1 MKVDGEVGCLLAALK
16 LNEGKKV
23 CKKCFCYLLTGP
35 VAPVCSLTQLADDCG
50 EQMEQKTCQ
59 GCSALCEVS
68 VSVDFN
74 ESAIMFKRPDKVLNF
89 EYTLHWSIVKNI
101 LLVILTI
108 VPCSSYF
115 PLLPMS
121 QTNRIKGRN

>member
-1 MKVDGEVGCLLAALK
+1 MVGCLLAAPK

-35 VAPVCSLTQLADDCG
+35 VAPVCSLTQLADDCR

-59 GCSALCEVS
+59 GCSAVCQVS

-89 EYTLHWSIVKNI
+89 EYTLH
-101 LLVILTI
+101 
-108 VPCSSYF
+108 
-115 PLLPMS
+115 
-121 QTNRIKGRN
+121 

>member
-1 MKVDGEVGCLLAALK
+1 MVGCLLAAPK

-59 GCSALCEVS
+59 GCSAMCQVS

-89 EYTLHWSIVKNI
+89 EYTLHWNIIKNMFLIKYNCSLFI
-101 LLVILTI
+101 LLPL
-108 VPCSSYF
+108 VPHEPDQCNQGLELRCGTS
-115 PLLPMS
+115 
-121 QTNRIKGRN
+121 

>member
-59 GCSALCEVS
+59 GCSAIRAKYL
-68 VSVDFN
+68 F
-74 ESAIMFKRPDKVLNF
+74 
-89 EYTLHWSIVKNI
+89 
-101 LLVILTI
+101 LLISTRV
-108 VPCSSYF
+108 
-115 PLLPMS
+115 
-121 QTNRIKGRN
+121 Q

>member
-1 MKVDGEVGCLLAALK
+1 MVGMVGCLLAAQE

-50 EQMEQKTCQ
+50 EQMGQKTCQ
-59 GCSALCEVS
+59 GCSAICQVS

-74 ESAIMFKRPDKVLNF
+74 ESAIMFKRPDNVLN
-89 EYTLHWSIVKNI
+89 EYTRHWNIVKNI
-101 LLVILTI
+101 VLVHLTS
-108 VPCSSYF
+108 PCS
-115 PLLPMS
+115 P
-121 QTNRIKGRN
+121 